1 MTFKVFISKTADSFL
16 SKLDKENQE
25 RIREKLRLL
34 AENPFSL
41 PYKKVKG
48 RQRTYRIRIG
58 DFRVFYSI
66 IGDEVLILKID
77 KRSRVYKR

>member
-1 MTFKVFISKTADSFL
+1 MTFKVFISKSADSFL
-16 SKLDKENQE
+16 NKLDEETQE
-25 RIREKLRLL
+25 RIREKLKLL

-41 PYKKVKG
+41 PYRKVKG

-58 DFRVFYSI
+58 DFRVFYSV